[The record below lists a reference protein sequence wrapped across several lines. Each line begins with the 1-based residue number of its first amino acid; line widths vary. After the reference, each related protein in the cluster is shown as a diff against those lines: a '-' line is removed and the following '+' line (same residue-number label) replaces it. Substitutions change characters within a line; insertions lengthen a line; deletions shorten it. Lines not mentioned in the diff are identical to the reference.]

1 MLIFQL
7 IDLESITPLP
17 GEGMLRRNA
26 IFSAISCKR
35 FQRIMYGQVGEI
47 SAQWNESGGKRFT
60 KENIQIAKSQYTGS
74 LTV

>member
-7 IDLESITPLP
+7 IALESITPLP

-35 FQRIMYGQVGEI
+35 FQRMCGQVGEI